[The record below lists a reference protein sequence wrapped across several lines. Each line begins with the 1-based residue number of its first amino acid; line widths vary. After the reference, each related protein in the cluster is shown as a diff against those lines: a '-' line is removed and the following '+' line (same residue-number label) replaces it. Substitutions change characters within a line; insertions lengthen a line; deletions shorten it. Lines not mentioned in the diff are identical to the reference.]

1 MEHNSYELKTL
12 GLLNQ
17 RNSLKFPVFTFFS
30 DLKQNP
36 DGLLWSQT
44 TYLTKN
50 LRLSTGTTRHGYA
63 NGAEL
68 KKSKTFLKAR
78 ISRANSWQ
86 VNRYRQR
93 SRLRSAD
100 LRIPI

>member
-30 DLKQNP
+30 DLKPNP

-50 LRLSTGTTRHGYA
+50 LRL
-63 NGAEL
+63 
-68 KKSKTFLKAR
+68 KALTDHFR
-78 ISRANSWQ
+78 GGSRVVSFDP
-86 VNRYRQR
+86 Y
-93 SRLRSAD
+93 S
-100 LRIPI
+100 